1 MTVSL
6 WLLSLVTWVAIP
18 LPWEAL
24 TRPLHILY
32 TFKNTLILST
42 HVRRTMVSILF
53 LREASLHFY
62 IQWSEIL
69 F

>member
-18 LPWEAL
+18 LPWGGL

-42 HVRRTMVSILF
+42 HVRRTMVRNFIFS
-53 LREASLHFY
+53 EALLQFY
-62 IQWSEIL
+62 IQWLEIL